1 MIYLF
6 TIKNT
11 FKNSSSHFFY
21 KRGDIYI
28 HICVKDD
35 DGDGAYYKDDDYKD
49 DANVF
54 TNIKK
59 FVYVLPN
66 ELNISYIDT
75 IEDFSDEFYLSEVN
89 RYIEKIIFDKL

>member
-11 FKNSSSHFFY
+11 FKNTSSHFFY

-28 HICVKDD
+28 HICGKND
-35 DGDGAYYKDDDYKD
+35 DGAYYKDDDYKD

-59 FVYVLPN
+59 FVYFLPE
-66 ELNISYIDT
+66 ELNISYSNA
-75 IEDFSDEFYLSEVN
+75 IEDFSDEFYLTEVN